1 MIIMAS
7 KTINS
12 TRRKNR
18 AVSPLDFDPAFEIVL
33 VSPAGVPRVI
43 HDFGRDF
50 FFDGAAQKITA
61 VTDPTLVYDFC
72 EASSIRHALD
82 CGEIDTL
89 EMLWKDK
96 EIPFKSLLSDNPS
109 RNTHNDEFNFRMYG
123 YTNCR
128 KCGSAL
134 YREDKT
140 CSTCGSPT
148 HLKKSC

>member
-1 MIIMAS
+1 MIIMAT

-18 AVSPLDFDPAFEIVL
+18 AVSP
-33 VSPAGVPRVI
+33 SNVPRVI

-50 FFDGAAQKITA
+50 FFDEDAQKITA
-61 VTDPTLVYDFC
+61 VTDPTLEYDFC

-82 CGEIDTL
+82 CGEIDML
-89 EMLWKDK
+89 DMLWKDK
-96 EIPFKSLLSDNPS
+96 DIPFRSLLSDNPS
-109 RNTHNDEFNFRMYG
+109 RNTHNDEFNFKNYG
-123 YTNCR
+123 FTNCR

>member
-1 MIIMAS
+1 MAS

-18 AVSPLDFDPAFEIVL
+18 AVSL
-33 VSPAGVPRVI
+33 SNVPRLI

-50 FFDGAAQKITA
+50 FFDEAAQKITA
-61 VTDPTLVYDFC
+61 VTDPTLVYDFY
-72 EASSIRHALD
+72 EARSIRKALD

-96 EIPFKSLLSDNPS
+96 DIPFRSLLSDNPS

-123 YTNCR
+123 CTNCR

-140 CSTCGSPT
+140 CSTAA
-148 HLKKSC
+148 HQHI